1 MSGAAIAKYSAD
13 PIIASLRDGERR
25 VSDIEEATG
34 YPVWAI
40 YSHLHDLTDKGYVG
54 KRCVE
59 DDVDFDKSYDLYHLL
74 REPERSGET
83 IALGQMSGVVRS
95 VILDYLRIRDC
106 TPNDLVDSTGYAY
119 STIYNELSRMMD
131 ERMVTRF
138 RVGKNYRYRLVS
150 ENPVKTEVPVD
161 EDARDPAE
169 SPVEDAP
176 AEDVPVEESLKDVP
190 KADDADEM
198 RVKVR
203 QWAVTLMA
211 RMIKAGKDL
220 DKDRPEDLLALMG
233 IIGVAWEDAMRRAMK
248 VHKASI
254 LADMIREDPDF
265 EEVVIEYGKVL
276 EKQKVGA

>member
-13 PIIASLRDGERR
+13 PIIASLREGERR

-40 YSHLHDLTDKGYVG
+40 YSHLHDLTDRGYVG

-150 ENPVKTEVPVD
+150 ENPVKTEVPVE
-161 EDARDPAE
+161 EDARDP
-169 SPVEDAP
+169 SEDAP
-176 AEDVPVEESLKDVP
+176 VEDVPVEEVPTEVP

-203 QWAVTLMA
+203 QWAVTIMARQIKLAGDVESGAKKELMA
-211 RMIKAGKDL
+211 
-220 DKDRPEDLLALMG
+220 LMD
-233 IIGVAWEDAMRRAMK
+233 IIGVTWEDAMKRAMRI
-248 VHKASI
+248 HKAGI

-265 EEVVIEYGKVL
+265 EDVVIEYGKVL